1 MSARPHRHSLPV
13 LVALV
18 VTSFV
23 ATLTTSVAGA
33 QNVPTAH
40 DVRQDRASRS
50 GSRPCT
56 VSPKL
61 VPSCGLWWGVSPG
74 MWQDR
79 KAGTHA
85 FERQLGARVDIYKSY
100 HFNHELFPTPSERAL
115 ARQPGH
121 HRLLDLDYV
130 PDGALSWAQV
140 AAGQDD
146 AQLIREAR
154 YLKRTFKH
162 KLFISVHHEPE
173 EEVVQSPGSGHRAA
187 DFAAMF
193 RHVVNVFRA
202 QGVHNVVWVYNIM
215 GDQGA
220 DSEPW
225 FGQLYPGDA
234 YVDWIAADI
243 YGCFARNVCRS
254 FAKSSLNQRF
264 SRVAP
269 WPGFYRWARHAHPR
283 KPIMLSEWGA
293 FSNVGEAK
301 RVRYLRTVRHQL
313 RNFPHLKALVYW
325 DSNRTSRGDVHLEP
339 GTRASAVVGRLA
351 RSHRFRQ
358 RVH

>member
-1 MSARPHRHSLPV
+1 MATSV
-13 LVALV
+13 LA
-18 VTSFV
+18 
-23 ATLTTSVAGA
+23 ALTTSMAGA
-33 QNVPTAH
+33 QSLSATLPQTE
-40 DVRQDRASRS
+40 RQQAPQKATTTRS
-50 GSRPCT
+50 CT

-74 MWQDR
+74 MWHNR
-79 KAGTHA
+79 KAGTRA

-100 HFNHELFPTPSERAL
+100 HFNHELFPTRTERAL

-140 AAGQDD
+140 AAGRDD
-146 AQLIREAR
+146 AQLVREAR

-162 KLFISVHHEPE
+162 KLFISIHHEPE
-173 EEVVQSPGSGHRAA
+173 EEVVEAPGSGHRAA

-193 RHVVNVFRA
+193 RHVVDVFRA
-202 QGVHNVVWVYNIM
+202 QGVHNVVWVWNVM

-225 FGQLYPGDA
+225 FPRLYPGNA

-243 YGCFARNVCRS
+243 YGCVSQKVCHSFAR
-254 FAKSSLNQRF
+254 SSMNQRF
-264 SRVAP
+264 SPHAP
-269 WPGFYRWARHAHPR
+269 WPGFYRWSVRHHPH
-283 KPIMLSEWGA
+283 KPIMLSEWAA
-293 FSNVGEAK
+293 FANVPETD
-301 RVRYLRTVRHQL
+301 RVTYLRTVRHQL
-313 RNFPHLKALVYW
+313 SLFPRLKALVYW
-325 DSNRTSRGDVHLEP
+325 DSNKSGRGDPHLEP
-339 GTRASAVVGRLA
+339 GSRASTVVGQLA
-351 RSHRFRQ
+351 QGNPFRQ